1 MYCWKCAARLRRHA
15 RICHRCGAPSEP
27 SPLFRSQPRR
37 PRSWQTWGSVSGL
50 ALLLLALLTAGGYLL
65 RPPDLVTIK
74 VPDVVA
80 MTTTQAQKV
89 LSRAGLNWKLRE
101 VESTRRAVWD
111 RVVRQVPR
119 AGAHAAWRET
129 VLLTVMV
136 KHASQP
142 LSAAETRAALARD
155 PSLVPMRTPAS
166 AKSRQARWPGGP
178 ISGVP
183 DVTGMTLLQARR
195 KLLRLGLEVVE
206 AGRRYSTQTRRGRIV
221 SQRPKAGGSAPAN
234 DQVRVVLSRGRRSP
248 HR

>member
-1 MYCWKCAARLRRHA
+1 MYCWKCGARLKRRA
-15 RICHRCGAPSEP
+15 RACRRCGAASEP
-27 SPLFRSQPRR
+27 SPLFHSQPRP
-37 PRSWQTWGSVSGL
+37 PRRWQAWGFVLGM
-50 ALLLLALLTAGGYLL
+50 ALLLIALLAAGGYLL

-80 MTTTQAQKV
+80 MTTTQAQEA

-101 VESTRRAVWD
+101 VESTRRVVWD

-119 AGAHAAWRET
+119 AGARAARREA

-136 KHASQP
+136 EHASEP
-142 LSAAETRAALARD
+142 LSAVETRAALARD
-155 PSLVPMRTPAS
+155 PSLVPMRTPQP
-166 AKSRQARWPGGP
+166 AKSRRTAQLGGP

-195 KLLRLGLEVVE
+195 KLRPLGLDVAI

-234 DQVRVVLSRGRRSP
+234 DEVRVVLSRGRRP
-248 HR
+248 GRR